1 MASLEKIKEEAAAE
15 RSLLRAER
23 SKVVARI
30 GELQDLDE
38 LTAAEGKQLKDL
50 KAYRDE
56 LTEAM
61 LDLSLVTLGQI
72 ESLDR
77 ITESLACNGPAY
89 LLECPVR
96 LVNLAH
102 CSFEVSPRA
111 RFGIPRRRKFNIGH
125 QSLGHGKGGMM
136 FDCFAQPVLSA
147 R

>member
-15 RSLLRAER
+15 RALLRAER

-61 LDLSLVTLGQI
+61 LDLSLVT
-72 ESLDR
+72 
-77 ITESLACNGPAY
+77 
-89 LLECPVR
+89 
-96 LVNLAH
+96 
-102 CSFEVSPRA
+102 
-111 RFGIPRRRKFNIGH
+111 IPRLDNSDEVKALAGRIKSAAEEISEVIARIKKIKEIA
-125 QSLGHGKGGMM
+125 SIVSDVSGGVSKL
-136 FDCFAQPVLSA
+136 AQKIDELVEDDSD
-147 R
+147 